1 MADEIIAVQEK
12 PSLRAK
18 IEEYRPL
25 REKILGSKLKDK
37 PWKDV
42 RKPATELLMEEA
54 KLGRTDILTGLLN
67 LRGLVERLNG
77 EIEYAKRNGTSIG
90 ILFLDLDNFK
100 PLNDTY
106 GHPRGNE
113 YLKHLA
119 KILKETV
126 RTVDIVSRPG
136 GDEFVFIIHDQGN
149 IEQAAE
155 RLVETVESDPE
166 GPKYWGEKRITAS
179 IGTAVARVEKEKKA
193 YITKKEREKQI
204 RHIRNNLFDQADV
217 ALYHAKSAGKDNFI
231 VYKRGMQM
239 PSTEHGRFRTS
250 S

>member
-1 MADEIIAVQEK
+1 MADEITATQEK
-12 PSLRAK
+12 PSLRAR

-25 REKILGSKLKDK
+25 REKVRGSKLKDK
-37 PWKDV
+37 PWKEV

-54 KLGRTDILTGLLN
+54 TLGRTDILTGLLN
-67 LRGLVERLNG
+67 LRGLVERLDS

-106 GHPRGNE
+106 GHPKGNE

-119 KILKETV
+119 KVLKGTV
-126 RTVDIVSRPG
+126 RTVDVVSRPG

-155 RLVETVESDPE
+155 RLIKAVEDDPE
-166 GPKYWGEKRITAS
+166 GPQYWGQKKITAS
-179 IGTAVARVEKEKKA
+179 IGTAVARIKKEKRPQVA
-193 YITKKEREKQI
+193 KKEREKQI
-204 RHIRNNLFDQADV
+204 KLIRNNLFNQADI
-217 ALYHAKSAGKDNFI
+217 ALYQAKSAGRNNFM

-239 PSTEHGRFRTS
+239 PEKEHGRFRTS